1 MLELTVAGAVV
12 AGVLSLIVI
21 ILAIVLVLRV
31 KGYLKLRDG
40 DGKGVASLCG
50 PGPCAAVVGPAQCP
64 SVSPVTSLFFPH
76 ALGGQSFLSP
86 SG

>member
-12 AGVLSLIVI
+12 AGILSLIVI
-21 ILAIVLVLRV
+21 ILAIVLILRV

-50 PGPCAAVVGPAQCP
+50 PCATVLGPDQCP
-64 SVSPVTSLFFPH
+64 SVS
-76 ALGGQSFLSP
+76 LSVP
-86 SG
+86 

>member
-12 AGVLSLIVI
+12 AGILSLIVI
-21 ILAIVLVLRV
+21 ILAAVLILRV

-50 PGPCAAVVGPAQCP
+50 PGPCATVVDPAQC
-64 SVSPVTSLFFPH
+64 TSLFFPH